1 MAEWAQGKPGNVVRA
16 YLKIKSTNNSWAYSA
31 VEHFPSLEETQFSV
45 LREEKGNV
53 TVLRCSSHQK
63 QSPKAFFF
71 PIFFSIFYVIYWV
84 FEKCILEPE
93 RWLSDQEHWLSPPRT
108 RFDSQHPYS
117 HSQRP
122 IIPVPGNLTPSSG
135 PFWYCMHTVQ
145 HTYTHTHIQINI
157 GLKRWFSL

>member
-1 MAEWAQGKPGNVVRA
+1 M
-16 YLKIKSTNNSWAYSA
+16 
-31 VEHFPSLEETQFSV
+31 

-145 HTYTHTHIQINI
+145 HTYTHTHIQIIHTQSQTFVHTSHTHIHTYHTQSQTFAHTSHTHTQPTNTVTVNRYI
-157 GLKRWFSL
+157 